1 MPSVSPCRSSLFVQ
15 LRSRL
20 WPQQGSCRQVVRWS
34 QPFAGCSATPK
45 QENEKQQRPDGRAD
59 GNDKIRFNAST
70 LRRRFIKLSNFQT
83 SNFRTFALSKHGRT
97 AMYALHVHNL
107 YTAAYNFL
115 HHIPLQKHHHDHHQ
129 ACITKGYDHTHALRG
144 TNKSPQVTLLA
155 RQRAVW
161 LHVCRCY
168 FTADDTSKPTMQ
180 VQYAVQKMQWHDSA
194 RYFRTVQRREQLD
207 LHAMMYVCI

>member
-129 ACITKGYDHTHALRG
+129 ACITKGYDHTGMHCAAQINHHKSLYSLDNARYG
-144 TNKSPQVTLLA
+144 CMFVDAKSPPMIPRSQRCKFNMQCKKCNGMTAQDTLG
-155 RQRAVW
+155 
-161 LHVCRCY
+161 
-168 FTADDTSKPTMQ
+168 
-180 VQYAVQKMQWHDSA
+180 
-194 RYFRTVQRREQLD
+194 RRNVVSNWTC
-207 LHAMMYVCI
+207 MR